1 MITINDI
8 QAAIKKE
15 ADAARV
21 LESAKAAHEAA
32 QVTFNDVHG
41 MDYHLTKLF
50 CKRGDTNAETAL
62 ASNEG
67 ENVRA
72 AFDRYVS
79 ANERATVSGQYTRML
94 VHCFKVQVK
103 QIVGAALDA
112 HSNEWIDKPA
122 HYKRTHAVLVSIAQD
137 ALKAAGV
144 EGIRPYV
151 YDNGAKG
158 IMHDTEIRFTCS
170 VPRVSFSSGNCECV
184 DMQVRSWGDKDHN
197 ADTLYNEN
205 FTHWYGE
212 YGKADALQVV
222 AADVRRL
229 ARSYARDIKRIQREN
244 ARYNAAIDGIEDKYA
259 FMGVR
264 DDIYKARLIA
274 HN

>member
-41 MDYHLTKLF
+41 MDYHLTKIF

-72 AFDRYVS
+72 AFDKYVS
-79 ANERATVSGQYTRML
+79 ANERAAVYGQYTRML

-122 HYKRTHAVLVSIAQD
+122 HYKRTHAILVSIAQD
-137 ALKAAGV
+137 ALSAAGV
-144 EGIRPYV
+144 DGVGVYV
-151 YDNGAKG
+151 YDNGYKG
-158 IMHDTEIRFTCS
+158 AMHDTYVCFTCS
-170 VPRVSFSSGNCECV
+170 LRAVDFKSSRGECV
-184 DMQVRSWGDKDHN
+184 DMQVRMYGNRDHD

-205 FTHWYGE
+205 FTHWYGDC
-212 YGKADALQVV
+212 GMADALQID

-229 ARSYARDIKRIQREN
+229 ARSYARDIKRIEREN
-244 ARYNAAIDGIEDKYA
+244 IRYNAAVSDIERKYA
-259 FMGVR
+259 FMGVT
-264 DDIYKARLIA
+264 DDFYKVRLIA
-274 HN
+274 H